1 MPRVSTIVISLF
13 LLVFCAVLSAETYTV
28 TATSCDGP
36 GSIKAAID
44 LANNNPGKDT
54 ISFSN
59 GLSIS
64 GLTAGGCGLLDAN
77 DPDRF
82 YLGVVTDD
90 LEILG
95 NGASIAGF
103 NLWTTFD
110 GVKNRPGECPADLGA
125 FAKVVA
131 LAPGLL
137 RIEDG
142 VSVEMRDLTV
152 TDLTSFASLRDS
164 ASLSMDNMRIL
175 RIFDWFK
182 ACDRPGIYAAE
193 DNVSLTIS
201 NSDLGL
207 FQNGA
212 EDIGSPDQRT
222 FWVSAMISADDAAE
236 LNIENTLFE
245 RGRGAIEWDG
255 TANITGSR
263 FIESGGINITGG
275 TANIV
280 NSAILGRLGV
290 DPYAKIIA
298 GGASAVNVVASTL
311 YINSLDCLQCTLY
324 GRGGVVAKQNAV
336 INLQQSAVG
345 VGFPDIEGVLIR
357 EAGGGDVTADDLTW
371 LQPVISQGTV
381 DLGLIT
387 DQPALLTAPPGLPNE
402 VQGADYWPVA
412 VTPLLGDA
420 ITPGVLIDAVPD
432 AAGGGANEL
441 LNPIDGQPITVDA
454 LGNPRVDS
462 NGTRNIGAVQLTLAP
477 FAAVSA
483 TADGSVTLS
492 WSHPTDPV
500 SGAITGYQV
509 CFGTGTAPD
518 PSSLGTACEDGL
530 GNPGSLQTIS
540 NAPDVLTGEVGGLT
554 NGDTYWFLVRGL
566 NAVGGGPWSNAVT
579 GTPYGEIG
587 TPLLTVTSTNCGS
600 ALLEWTQPDLGGQ
613 TFVGYVVSWFK
624 VGTETALETI
634 VIPDYDTLSTVVT
647 GLDCNARYQFSV
659 TATTTNGATGEQGTG
674 SVFVP
679 PLPPVPAL
687 DQLGVWLL
695 ILLTL
700 GFGLARA
707 KE

>member
-1 MPRVSTIVISLF
+1 MPRLSLVVISLI
-13 LLVFCAVLSAETYTV
+13 LLVFCTALKAETYTV

-36 GSIKAAID
+36 GSIKAAIE

-77 DPDRF
+77 DPDQF

-95 NGASIAGF
+95 HGASIAGF

-152 TDLTSFASLRDS
+152 TDLTSFASLRES
-164 ASLSMDNMRIL
+164 ASLSMDNMSIV

-182 ACDRPGIYAAE
+182 KCDRPGIYAAE
-193 DNVSLTIS
+193 DNASLTIT
-201 NSDLGL
+201 NSYLRL

-236 LNIENTLFE
+236 LNIENTTFE
-245 RGRGAIEWDG
+245 RGRGAIEWGG

-263 FIESGGINITGG
+263 FIEVGGINITGG

-280 NSAILGRLGV
+280 NSAILGRFHT
-290 DPYAKIIA
+290 DEYAKIIA
-298 GGASAVNVVASTL
+298 GGTSVVNVIASTL
-311 YINSLDCLQCTLY
+311 SINSLDCLQCALY
-324 GRGGVVAKQNAV
+324 GRGGVVAKQGSV
-336 INLQQSAVG
+336 INLRQSAVG
-345 VGFPDIEGVLIR
+345 VNFPDIEGVLIR
-357 EAGGGDVTADDLTW
+357 EADGGNVTADDLTW
-371 LQPVISQGTV
+371 LQPVISQGAI

-387 DQPALLTAPPGLPNE
+387 DQPALLTAPPGLPNK
-402 VQGADYWPVA
+402 VQGANYWPVA
-412 VTPLLGDA
+412 VTPLLGDT
-420 ITPGVLIDAVPD
+420 ITPGVLIDAIPD
-432 AAGGGANEL
+432 AAAGGANEL
-441 LNPIDGQPITVDA
+441 FNPIDGQPITVDA

-462 NGTRNIGAVQLTLAP
+462 NGARNIGAVQLTLAP
-477 FAAVSA
+477 STAVSA

-492 WSHPTDPV
+492 WSRPTDPV

-509 CFGTGTAPD
+509 CFGTGTTPD
-518 PSSLGTACEDGL
+518 PSSLGTDCEDGA

-540 NAPDVLTGEVGGLT
+540 NAPDVLTGEVAGLT
-554 NGDTYWFLVRGL
+554 NGDTYWFLVRGV
-566 NAVGGGPWSNAVT
+566 NPGPGPWSNTVT

-587 TPLLTVTSTNCGS
+587 TPSLTVTSTNCGS
-600 ALLEWTQPDLGGQ
+600 ALLEWTQPDLGGR
-613 TFVGYVVSWFK
+613 TFGGYVVSWFK
-624 VGTETALETI
+624 AGTDTVLETM
-634 VIPDYDTLSTVVT
+634 VIPDYDTLSTMVT

-659 TATTTNGATGEQGTG
+659 TATTANGATGEQGTG
-674 SVFVP
+674 IVFVP
-679 PLPPVPAL
+679 PPPPVPAL
-687 DQLGVWLL
+687 DQLGLLLL

-700 GFGLARA
+700 GFGIARA
-707 KE
+707 RE